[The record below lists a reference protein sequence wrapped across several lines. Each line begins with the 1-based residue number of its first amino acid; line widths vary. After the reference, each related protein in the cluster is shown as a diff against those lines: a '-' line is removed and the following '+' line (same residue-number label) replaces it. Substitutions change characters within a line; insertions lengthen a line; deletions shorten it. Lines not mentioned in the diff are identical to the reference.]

1 MLETCTISVDT
12 VGEDGS
18 ATGAVTSGTL
28 TGYIYDIYLNYHA
41 TAPGATTD
49 VTIAYATPAG
59 GNILVNA
66 DSATDALFMPRK
78 AACDNAASAL
88 TWYDQYYINGTLTV
102 TVAQCNALT
111 AAVTAT
117 IRYDPNERGHV

>member
-1 MLETCTISVDT
+1 MLETCTLAVDT
-12 VGEDGS
+12 VGGDGVATGS
-18 ATGAVTSGTL
+18 ATSGIL

-41 TAPGATTD
+41 SAPAGTTD
-49 VTIAYATPAG
+49 VTVAYAVPAG
-59 GNILVNA
+59 GNILANA
-66 DSATDALFMPRK
+66 NSATDALFMPRK
-78 AACDNAASAL
+78 AACDNAAGAL

-102 TVAQCNALT
+102 TVAQSNALT